1 MVKKISQNEFNEVTA
16 SEVAVI
22 DFSATW
28 CGPCKM
34 LAPVL
39 DEVSEEYAGKVN
51 FFNVDVDE
59 NPDLAMQYK
68 IMNIPALVVLK
79 KGEKVD
85 TQVGFAPKENIFAYM
100 LERFDMKTHSWVFC
114 YESAKGFGIL
124 SDLYEDLDSS
134 FEDVIL
140 ED

>member
-39 DEVSEEYAGKVN
+39 EEVASEFTNIEFYKVN
-51 FFNVDVDE
+51 VDE
-59 NPDLAMQYK
+59 NQEAAGEFG
-68 IMNIPALVVLK
+68 IMSIPTLLIMKNGEVLEEKTGYQPKEALVEL
-79 KGEKVD
+79 
-85 TQVGFAPKENIFAYM
+85 
-100 LERFDMKTHSWVFC
+100 
-114 YESAKGFGIL
+114 L
-124 SDLYEDLDSS
+124 SK
-134 FEDVIL
+134 F
-140 ED
+140 

>member
-39 DEVSEEYAGKVN
+39 EEVSEEYAGKVN
-51 FFNVDVDE
+51 FFATE
-59 NPDLAMQYK
+59 ELPSTK
-68 IMNIPALVVLK
+68 
-79 KGEKVD
+79 
-85 TQVGFAPKENIFAYM
+85 
-100 LERFDMKTHSWVFC
+100 
-114 YESAKGFGIL
+114 
-124 SDLYEDLDSS
+124 
-134 FEDVIL
+134 
-140 ED
+140 

>member
-28 CGPCKM
+28 CKM

-39 DEVSEEYAGKVN
+39 EEVSEEYAGKVN

-68 IMNIPALVVLK
+68 IMNIPALIVLK

-85 TQVGFAPKENIFAYM
+85 AQVGFAPKENIVEFIKKQ
-100 LERFDMKTHSWVFC
+100 L
-114 YESAKGFGIL
+114 
-124 SDLYEDLDSS
+124 
-134 FEDVIL
+134 
-140 ED
+140 

>member
-39 DEVSEEYAGKVN
+39 EEVSEEYAGKVN

-79 KGEKVD
+79 KGSVSLPMP
-85 TQVGFAPKENIFAYM
+85 FSPAYPAVFPP
-100 LERFDMKTHSWVFC
+100 LHS
-114 YESAKGFGIL
+114 L
-124 SDLYEDLDSS
+124 S
-134 FEDVIL
+134 
-140 ED
+140 